1 MFYEE
6 SMLENTWLYG
16 SKIAHKGLHNER
28 YPENSLG
35 AIQNAIDHGYPFEI
49 DVYMISDGT
58 IAVMHEFNL
67 KHMCG
72 VNVDIRT
79 LKKEDLKKYHLLGTE
94 YTIPTLEEVLEL
106 TKGQVPIMVEL
117 KSFAVFSVGKF
128 EQKVY
133 DIMKHYDGQY
143 AIQAFNPLTIN
154 WFKKNA
160 PEVIRG
166 QLWCLFEDVA
176 ELPRFAKHILRKMYL
191 TRRSRP
197 DFLAYS
203 TEDISKKFLK
213 KFKKTPKL
221 GWVIHSEKQEEQA
234 NEIFSGV
241 IFEDYLPDSTE
252 SKKA

>member
-1 MFYEE
+1 MAKKNSNYISIKESRAIIKYNIKQMKYYEAQ
-6 SMLENTWLYG
+6 
-16 SKIAHKGLHNER
+16 K
-28 YPENSLG
+28 
-35 AIQNAIDHGYPFEI
+35 
-49 DVYMISDGT
+49 
-58 IAVMHEFNL
+58 
-67 KHMCG
+67 
-72 VNVDIRT
+72 
-79 LKKEDLKKYHLLGTE
+79 LKKREASEYIVPMKNPNNLIEIEDLKKYKLLGTE

-203 TEDISKKFLK
+203 ADDISKKYLK

-221 GWVIHSEKQEEQA
+221 GWVIHSEEEEEKT

-241 IFEDYLPDSTE
+241 IFEDYLPDGTE

>member
-1 MFYEE
+1 
-6 SMLENTWLYG
+6 MLENTWIYG
-16 SKIAHKGLHNER
+16 SKIAHKGLHNEQ

-72 VNVDIRT
+72 VNIDIRT
-79 LKKEDLKKYHLLGTE
+79 LKREDLKKYKLLNTE

-106 TKGQVPIMVEL
+106 TRGQVPIMVEL
-117 KSFAVFSVGKF
+117 KSFAIFSIGKF

-133 DIMKHYDGQY
+133 DIMKHYDGEY
-143 AIQAFNPLTIN
+143 AIQAFNPLVIS

-160 PEVIRG
+160 PEVLRG
-166 QLWCLFEDVA
+166 QLWCLFEDV
-176 ELPRFAKHILRKMYL
+176 EGLPRLAKHILRKMYL
-191 TRRSRP
+191 TKRGRP

-203 TEDISKKFLK
+203 TDDISKKYLK

-221 GWVIHSEKQEEQA
+221 GWVIHDEKQEEKA

-241 IFEDYLPDSTE
+241 IFEDYLPDTSTE

>member
-1 MFYEE
+1 
-6 SMLENTWLYG
+6 MLENTWIYG
-16 SKIAHKGLHNER
+16 SKIAHKGLHNEQ

-72 VNVDIRT
+72 VNIDIRT
-79 LKKEDLKKYHLLGTE
+79 LKREDLKKYKLLNTE

-117 KSFAVFSVGKF
+117 KSFAIFSIGKF

-133 DIMKHYDGQY
+133 DIMKHYDGEY
-143 AIQAFNPLTIN
+143 AIQAFNPLVIS

-160 PEVIRG
+160 PEVLRG
-166 QLWCLFEDVA
+166 QLWCLFEDV
-176 ELPRFAKHILRKMYL
+176 EGLPRLAKHILRKMYL
-191 TRRSRP
+191 TKRGRP

-203 TEDISKKFLK
+203 TDDISKKYLK

-221 GWVIHSEKQEEQA
+221 GWVIHDEKQEEKA

-241 IFEDYLPDSTE
+241 IFEDYLPDTTTE